1 MRTESTIYSKNMQ
14 YLYTSWLVGNSNRTV
29 GREINIMGNRMS
41 FSGYGG
47 TPESA
52 CKFLEEDIHKVFP
65 KAFVTVSDDSL
76 KVITL
81 SPRTVT
87 RMALV
92 SFGNGEHREVLF
104 KKDKFGITCSVV
116 Y

>member
-1 MRTESTIYSKNMQ
+1 MT
-14 YLYTSWLVGNSNRTV
+14 
-29 GREINIMGNRMS
+29 

-65 KAFVTVSDDSL
+65 TAFVTVSDDSL
-76 KVITL
+76 KRI
-81 SPRTVT
+81 TVT

-92 SFGNGEHREVLF
+92 NFGNGDHREVTF